1 MEPVAYSS
9 RAMTNTEQRYAQIER
24 EALAVT
30 WACERFTN
38 YLLGMTFEIET
49 DHKPLVSLLGKK
61 PIDELPLRI
70 QRFKMRLMKY
80 QYSISHVP
88 GKADALSRAPSS
100 KTTLDDANF
109 STEVNAYVNAVMNT
123 LPATDKIDRI
133 RNEQNHDRNCVQVT
147 KYCQDGWSNRNQLD
161 NDLKPFHSVS
171 TELSV
176 QNGLLMRNSRIVIPK
191 SLQPD
196 ILQKLH
202 NGHQGITKCRARARN
217 SVWWPGISKDL
228 ETEVKKCTACCKAQM
243 QVTEPLIPTQFPQLP
258 WQRVGTDLFEHNASN
273 YVLVVDYF
281 SRYIEIAKLSST
293 DANTVVNHLKSIFA
307 RHGIPQVIIS
317 DNGPQ
322 YSAAVFSKFAEDY
335 GFVHMTSSPKYPQ
348 ANGEAERVVRTIKSL
363 LKKCSGKAEDP
374 YLALMAYR
382 ATPLA
387 CGYSPAEL
395 LMGRAIRTTVPISSG
410 KLTPAV
416 PDLAILREQEKR
428 TNDQQKNEFDCRH
441 RARSLTPLNHGDRV
455 WLPSEQMSAT
465 VLANAGERSYELST
479 YTGNII
485 RRNS

>member
-1 MEPVAYSS
+1 
-9 RAMTNTEQRYAQIER
+9 
-24 EALAVT
+24 
-30 WACERFTN
+30 
-38 YLLGMTFEIET
+38 
-49 DHKPLVSLLGKK
+49 
-61 PIDELPLRI
+61 
-70 QRFKMRLMKY
+70 
-80 QYSISHVP
+80 
-88 GKADALSRAPSS
+88 
-100 KTTLDDANF
+100 
-109 STEVNAYVNAVMNT
+109 
-123 LPATDKIDRI
+123 
-133 RNEQNHDRNCVQVT
+133 
-147 KYCQDGWSNRNQLD
+147 
-161 NDLKPFHSVS
+161 
-171 TELSV
+171 
-176 QNGLLMRNSRIVIPK
+176 
-191 SLQPD
+191 
-196 ILQKLH
+196 
-202 NGHQGITKCRARARN
+202 
-217 SVWWPGISKDL
+217 
-228 ETEVKKCTACCKAQM
+228 M

-258 WQRVGTDLFEHNASN
+258 WQWVGTDLFEHNASN

-335 GFVHMTSSPKYPQ
+335 GFVHMTSSPKYPK
-348 ANGEAERVVRTIKSL
+348 ANGEAERAVRTIKSL

-416 PDLAILREQEKR
+416 PDLAILREREKR
-428 TNDQQKNEFDCRH
+428 TNDRQKNNFDCRH

-465 VLANAGERSYELST
+465 VLANAGERPYELST
-479 YTGNII
+479 YTDELHDEQPSDELSDEQPSAHLNDESPSMTVDVTPHPLPVTTSSG
-485 RRNS
+485 RVVKPPQRFRDEL